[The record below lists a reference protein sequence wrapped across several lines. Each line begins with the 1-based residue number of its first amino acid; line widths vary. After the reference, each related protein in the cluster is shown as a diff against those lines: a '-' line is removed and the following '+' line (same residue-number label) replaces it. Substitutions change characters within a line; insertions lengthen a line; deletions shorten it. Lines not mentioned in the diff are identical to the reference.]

1 MRLVDER
8 HFGEM
13 VGRERDANDARQRAA
28 KSSAEIRREN
38 SGVRIARERRRNE
51 AAAAAKADRSAAF
64 RDVANRGEGGG
75 ESERPD
81 GGGRESAE
89 GDEPSESEAATAAD
103 IPETPA
109 DGSES
114 ENGAKTDADAEG
126 FRPASPRADA
136 LFGSTGEGEFQEDGA
151 ESGARPDAG
160 PDSGGASEETG
171 SGAASIAE
179 PPAPQPDGNRAENGG
194 KTDAGPEVEAATERA
209 YSLAMAERLRRLASG
224 RRLRAAAL
232 LLLAIGF
239 AIYGL
244 FYYLDAPADR
254 GATSSVST
262 APALDP
268 TPGGGIQQTSPA
280 YRESVAQSNDE
291 GAAEA
296 IADPT
301 ASYVPTPEALP
312 QPVEAVADPDSADA
326 EPLPAAPPPDT
337 LWAASSPPAEDFLL
351 EPALDPILAG
361 LPPDAATAVPPAN
374 PILPYLEALVDRP
387 FPAMGG
393 RRIPPP
399 ASEPPLA
406 AAGGGAGRFPE
417 AIRSAAPESPF
428 RPGDLAHARI
438 LHRLD
443 SDYPGPAIAEIVEG
457 EHRGLRLAGSFDPR
471 PAEGG
476 LALEFDLAAFPDG
489 RRAPV
494 EAYGLSPWTGG
505 RLTRSRLESRLLGR
519 VGIPA
524 LIALLSGAAASAAT
538 GAQSL
543 AVVGDAVWVERGV
556 PGEREIIASGVA
568 AAVDSLG
575 RAMSAS
581 APAGPRVVLEAGAP
595 VVILFGAA
603 AGAADSSTIS
613 PSAAAPSS
621 LSPFLPAA
629 ALDALPDGGLP
640 SPSQFQET
648 RP

>member
-13 VGRERDANDARQRAA
+13 VGRERERNEARRRAA
-28 KSSAEIRREN
+28 KSAAEKR
-38 SGVRIARERRRNE
+38 SGRVELERKRNE
-51 AAAAAKADRSAAF
+51 AAAAARGDRSAAF
-64 RDVANRGEGGG
+64 RNIASDGG
-75 ESERPD
+75 ESEGTE
-81 GGGRESAE
+81 GGGADPGE
-89 GDEPSESEAATAAD
+89 GDEPSDQTAAAAAD
-103 IPETPA
+103 IPEPPA
-109 DGSES
+109 TQPAGGESDG
-114 ENGAKTDADAEG
+114 GAKRDAEPDAER
-126 FRPASPRADA
+126 FRPASPRTDA
-136 LFGSTGEGEFQEDGA
+136 LFGSAGEGEFQDDGA
-151 ESGARPDAG
+151 ESRARPDSGPDAGKSPAG
-160 PDSGGASEETG
+160 PVSGSAKIPEPSATRPAAEEAESGEKAGAERTISA
-171 SGAASIAE
+171 GA
-179 PPAPQPDGNRAENGG
+179 
-194 KTDAGPEVEAATERA
+194 ERA
-209 YSLAMAERLRRLASG
+209 YSLAGAERLRRLATG

-232 LLLAIGF
+232 LLLAIAFAAYGF
-239 AIYGL
+239 
-244 FYYLDAPADR
+244 FYYLDSPADL

-296 IADPT
+296 IADPA

-312 QPVEAVADPDSADA
+312 QPVDADAAAVDA
-326 EPLPAAPPPDT
+326 EPRPAAPPPET
-337 LWAASSPPAEDFLL
+337 LWAAPSPPAGEFAL
-351 EPALDPILAG
+351 EPSLDPILAV
-361 LPPDAATAVPPAN
+361 LPEDAAPAVPPVN

-399 ASEPPLA
+399 APAPPLA
-406 AAGGGAGRFPE
+406 EDGSGAGRFP
-417 AIRSAAPESPF
+417 AQQIPPAAAAPPF
-428 RPGDLAHARI
+428 RPGDLAYARI

-443 SDYPGPAIAEIVEG
+443 SDYPGPAFAEIVEG

-471 PAEGG
+471 PAAGG

-489 RRAPV
+489 RRMPV

-524 LIALLSGAAASAAT
+524 LVALLSGAAASAAI

-543 AVVGDAVWVERGV
+543 AVVGDAVWVERGA
-556 PGEREIIASGVA
+556 PGEREIVASGVA
-568 AAVDSLG
+568 AAVESLG
-575 RAMSAS
+575 RAMAAS
-581 APAGPRVVLEAGAP
+581 APAGPRIVLEAGAP

-603 AGAADSSTIS
+603 AGGAARNIQNS
-613 PSAAAPSS
+613 PSASS
-621 LSPFLPAA
+621 PGSLPQFLPAA
-629 ALDALPDGGLP
+629 ALEAPLAGGLP
-640 SPSQFQET
+640 SPSQLQET